1 MYKDSFLKVYLDD
14 LAAKKPAPGGGSAAA
29 LAAGLGVALM
39 SMVCNFTVGKEKYK
53 DQQERINEILS
64 RTEEARVELL
74 ELVDLDCAAYQSK
87 DLEKALNVPLE
98 VCRLSSELAM
108 LCPEL
113 AGIGNVNLIS
123 DVGCAYD
130 LLEAAF
136 KSARLNV
143 EINLKNLID
152 NTRKE
157 EALKELDSLQEGI
170 ENIKKEV
177 EDKVGK
183 VIRG

>member
-29 LAAGLGVALM
+29 LAAALGAALM

-53 DQQERINEILS
+53 DVQDRINEMLS
-64 RTEEARVELL
+64 RTEEVRKELL
-74 ELVDLDCAAYQSK
+74 ELVDLDCIAYQSK
-87 DLEKALNVPLE
+87 DLQKALDVPME
-98 VCRLSSELAM
+98 VCRLSNELAL

-113 AGIGNVNLIS
+113 AEIGNVNLIS
-123 DVGCAYD
+123 DVGCAYYSF
-130 LLEAAF
+130 EAAF

-152 NTRKE
+152 SAKKDE
-157 EALKELDSLQEGI
+157 LLKELDNLEEGFEKTKQEVG
-170 ENIKKEV
+170 
-177 EDKVGK
+177 DRVGK
-183 VIRG
+183 SIRG